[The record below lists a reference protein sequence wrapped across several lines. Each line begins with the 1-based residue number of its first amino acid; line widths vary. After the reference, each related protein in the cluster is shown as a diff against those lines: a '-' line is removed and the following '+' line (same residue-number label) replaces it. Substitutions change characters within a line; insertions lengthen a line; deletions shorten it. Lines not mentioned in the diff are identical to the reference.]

1 MMHLCQSVLLVESQ
15 LIFVAQGAINMSL
28 FNGQTQ
34 LALLASKSVNQHHR
48 AGGQDKIVH

>member
-15 LIFVAQGAINMSL
+15 LIFVAQGVINMSL